1 MTVGFYLDEHIA
13 RPVADALREQNCQ
26 VVLAVDIE
34 MVGKDD
40 DNEHLPFAT
49 SQSLVMV
56 TFDRG
61 FAGRTMSR
69 SDHTGLICFSEKIR
83 FDIGR

>member
-1 MTVGFYLDEHIA
+1 
-13 RPVADALREQNCQ
+13 
-26 VVLAVDIE
+26 

-83 FDIGR
+83 FDIGRQIRILIDFSAQHSLEDTKGQVFWLK